1 MKNSLK
7 FLPLCCREVCS
18 PVVKE
23 ICQPFEEEECV
34 LVPREVTNQEC
45 VTVPERMCSN
55 VERKIPREVC
65 SPVQR
70 QSCTPVTRKQC
81 ALECSQV
88 PAILNKFYKKL
99 KMLKYDYVNNLRY
112 FIVTDSNCFSKLCLH
127 TVNFF
132 SLQYI
137 LTINIIFIFH
147 IVYLNHIYY

>member
-1 MKNSLK
+1 M
-7 FLPLCCREVCS
+7 
-18 PVVKE
+18 VKE
-23 ICQPFEEEECV
+23 ICQPFEEEECL

-88 PAILNKFYKKL
+88 PILNKFYKKL
-99 KMLKYDYVNNLRY
+99 KMLKRW
-112 FIVTDSNCFSKLCLH
+112 LCK
-127 TVNFF
+127 
-132 SLQYI
+132 
-137 LTINIIFIFH
+137 
-147 IVYLNHIYY
+147 